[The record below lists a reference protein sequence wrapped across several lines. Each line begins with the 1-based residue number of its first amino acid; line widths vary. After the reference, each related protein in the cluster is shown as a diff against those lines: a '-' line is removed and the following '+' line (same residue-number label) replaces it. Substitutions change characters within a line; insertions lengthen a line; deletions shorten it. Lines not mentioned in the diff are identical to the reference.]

1 MLIRMQFRKTKEGR
15 FLSHLDLIHTWERVI
30 RRSQLPLAF
39 SQGFNPHPK
48 MNFASACAVGT
59 TSDGEYMDMELT
71 KDMPLEDVKAAL
83 DRAMPPAFEVTA
95 MKVVAGKVPS
105 LMSIIE
111 RASYQLQLE
120 FVEETTQEQLDAA
133 MDAFLQREDVTIFRY
148 KKNSKDK
155 KPVNIRPG
163 VFEIRMEAA
172 GKQAVM
178 HILVQTGNDFNV
190 RPEEVAY
197 GLMSTGMPAVQHVV
211 RIHRNGLYLF
221 DQNGALITPLD
232 VVSSVV

>member
-1 MLIRMQFRKTKEGR
+1 MLIRMQFRKTREGR
-15 FLSHLDLIHTWERVI
+15 FMSHLDLMHTWERVI

-48 MNFASACAVGT
+48 INFASALAVGT

-71 KDMPLEDVKAAL
+71 TDLPLEQVKQEL

-95 MKVVAGKVPS
+95 MKVVTGKVPS

-111 RASYQLQLE
+111 RGRYQLRLE
-120 FVEETTQEQLDAA
+120 FVEEVTQQQLEDAIEE
-133 MDAFLQREDVTIFRY
+133 FWKREEIIIYRY

-155 KPVNIRPG
+155 KAVNIRPG
-163 VFEIRMEAA
+163 VYEMKLTADGRY
-172 GKQAVM
+172 AVLD
-178 HILVQTGNDFNV
+178 ILVQSGNEGNI

-197 GLMSTGMPAVQHVV
+197 GLMSAGMPAVQHVV
-211 RIHRNGLYLF
+211 RIHRLGLYLF
-221 DQNGALITPLD
+221 DKEGAMVTPLD
-232 VVSSVV
+232 IV

>member
-1 MLIRMQFRKTKEGR
+1 MLIRMQFRKTREGR
-15 FLSHLDLIHTWERVI
+15 FMSHLDLMHTWERVI

-48 MNFASACAVGT
+48 INFASALAVGT

-71 KDMPLEDVKAAL
+71 ADLPLEQVKQEL

-95 MKVVAGKVPS
+95 MKVVTGKVPS

-111 RASYQLQLE
+111 RGRYQLRLE
-120 FVEETTQEQLDAA
+120 FVEEVTQQQLEDAIEE
-133 MDAFLQREDVTIFRY
+133 FWKREEIIIYRY

-155 KPVNIRPG
+155 KAVNIRPG
-163 VFEIRMEAA
+163 VYEMKLIADGRY
-172 GKQAVM
+172 AVLD
-178 HILVQTGNDFNV
+178 ILVQSGNEGNI

-197 GLMSTGMPAVQHVV
+197 GLMSAGMPAVQHVV
-211 RIHRNGLYLF
+211 RIHRLGLYLF
-221 DQNGALITPLD
+221 DKAGAMVTPLD
-232 VVSSVV
+232 IV

>member
-1 MLIRMQFRKTKEGR
+1 MLIRMQFRKTREGR
-15 FLSHLDLIHTWERVI
+15 FMSHLDLMHTWERVI

-48 MNFASACAVGT
+48 INFASALAVGT

-71 KDMPLEDVKAAL
+71 TNLPLEQVKKEL

-95 MKVVAGKVPS
+95 MKVVTGKVPS

-111 RASYQLQLE
+111 RGRYQLRLE
-120 FVEETTQEQLDAA
+120 FVDEVTQQQLDEAIEE
-133 MDAFLQREDVTIFRY
+133 FWKREEIIIYRY

-155 KPVNIRPG
+155 KAVNIRPG
-163 VFEIRMEAA
+163 VFEMKLTAD
-172 GKQAVM
+172 GKYAVLE
-178 HILVQTGNDFNV
+178 ILVQSGNEGNI

-197 GLMSTGMPAVQHVV
+197 GLMSAGMPAVQHVV
-211 RIHRNGLYLF
+211 RIHRLGLYLF
-221 DQNGALITPLD
+221 DKDGTMVTPLD
-232 VVSSVV
+232 IV